1 VSPELECGP
10 DGLRAHWV
18 HNNKPSGL
26 LIARI
31 GKQTFDVGL
40 EAEVTV
46 RGDGLLEMSCNGGD
60 ASQEDDDYLDVT
72 IVVGTGRPADS
83 GDGD

>member
-1 VSPELECGP
+1 M
-10 DGLRAHWV
+10 RARRA
-18 HNNKPSGL
+18 PRPLGRQQQASGL

-40 EAEVTV
+40 EAEITV
-46 RGDGLLEMSCNGGD
+46 PATGVLEMSCNGGD

-72 IVVGTGRPADS
+72 IVVGTG
-83 GDGD
+83 DGD

>member
-1 VSPELECGP
+1 MPATGV
-10 DGLRAHWV
+10 
-18 HNNKPSGL
+18 
-26 LIARI
+26 
-31 GKQTFDVGL
+31 
-40 EAEVTV
+40 
-46 RGDGLLEMSCNGGD
+46 LEMSCNGGD